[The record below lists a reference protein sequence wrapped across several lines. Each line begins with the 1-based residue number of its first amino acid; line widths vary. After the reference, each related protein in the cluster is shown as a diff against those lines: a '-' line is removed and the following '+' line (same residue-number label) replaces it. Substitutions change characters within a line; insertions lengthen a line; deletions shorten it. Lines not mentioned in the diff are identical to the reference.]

1 MVNVIPESAA
11 DWSRARLVLI
21 QDGAARLY
29 RIVTAGESVLA
40 AVPSAVDPVAALG
53 RLRHE
58 YGIRARLDPEFAL
71 HPIQFVVHNQA
82 PALLLHDPGG
92 RMLGEIF
99 DETRA
104 EPGDVAMP
112 VDAFIRHAVSMTQS
126 LGLAHLAGLVH
137 GALQPASFMLD
148 AAGERAWLTG
158 FSGQESAPEIDKDV
172 LETVIDYAAPEATGR
187 IDRAVDARSDLYSL
201 GCLFHRMLTGEVPFP
216 NLTASGAM
224 HAHLTR
230 RPFEGGQS
238 AQTHARVPEK
248 LKAIVR
254 RLLEKEPAQ
263 RYQSAAHLAKDL
275 LDAAEGTAHTHAHVH
290 AFTRQL
296 KLRPSLGVPDSLYG
310 RHVEIDQLLAAA
322 RHAALDGGPPLM
334 LVEGPAG
341 IGKTALVQHVR
352 KRLAGAGHEFAAG
365 KCEQA
370 DGAAPYASIA
380 RALHSLLRHVLG
392 YAPAEFERVQR
403 RLRDAL
409 AGDASI
415 VTAVFPELA
424 RVLGQFEHQ
433 RAVSA
438 HAEKPRF
445 LDAMSK
451 LMNAFTEPGKAL
463 VLFLDDLQ
471 WADRDTLEVLTH
483 LIGKP
488 GSERVLFIAAL
499 RDNEIRADNR
509 LVHVLRDG
517 AHAHRLVLEPLS
529 SHDLEQLIEAM
540 LIGRVQQLRESV
552 DLIGAYTGGNP
563 LFAIQFVRSLVDDSV
578 LEFDEARGEWHSS
591 VAGIAERAS
600 SSSLM
605 ELLTE
610 KIDALAPSTQDVL
623 RSVALIAKPVP
634 LNMLADAV
642 GSDPAQLEAS
652 LRPAM
657 DAALIILD
665 EDLYTFA
672 HDRIRDAV
680 YYGMS
685 LDAREA
691 GHLAMGR
698 RLLDC
703 ASYRASSSSLF
714 VVANQ
719 LNLAARLVASPEER
733 ERFARVNLDAAQRA
747 IGATAYASAMA
758 YLAVAQSFAQGSA
771 AGAPLDALI
780 ALRLG
785 ECEFLCMEVAAAARR
800 LAAVPSALL
809 PLDHRAELARLRVAM
824 HVTIDESAT
833 ALDIGL
839 QYVRDEAGIV
849 LARTPTDADIDRE
862 FARFKALDG
871 NRSVD
876 ELAASP
882 LMSDRRI
889 YIAMDVLTDL
899 APAAKFLSQRL
910 ADLMMLRMS
919 TLSLEH
925 GHCDAS
931 CYAYVGL
938 SQIVGERYGDYDT
951 VRRFAELAMRLPA
964 ERALTKFQ
972 GRVQMCYGA
981 MSLPWTGSA
990 TRAREHIEASIALT
1004 ARLGDV
1010 TYLIYSRR
1018 HLVTNYLF
1026 CGAPLSD
1033 VQKVVEEGLPLAR
1046 QAGFALVID
1055 AFIAQ
1060 AWVVQALRG
1069 VPIDIG
1075 LGAPSRD
1082 FEHVLDD
1089 CLTGRVH
1096 RDIAAFSFWT
1106 YRLQVAYLFA
1116 DWPVALQAEQAADA
1130 TAWASRSFLEMPEF
1144 VFYSALLRV
1153 ALSRRAQGS
1162 EREAHLQAARAR
1174 LATLERWSAHSPE
1187 NFLGRAALVR
1197 AELASTGDEPRFA
1210 QSDYEEAIRLAD
1222 LARMLQ
1228 LQALAR
1234 ELAARFSAQQH
1245 WHAASQGYLH
1255 QAWSAYACLG
1265 ADTRLRAL
1273 ESEFP
1278 TMGLASAAPKQF
1290 DWTAAQG
1297 ANVRAFDTQ
1306 VVLKATQALSSEMS
1320 LAKLINVLLDT
1331 ALQYAGA
1338 DRATLCLIEDGQ
1350 LDIVARATY
1359 DDGAVT
1365 VEIERERASAERIP
1379 MSIAYWTQRTCEP
1392 VVLGNAIDD
1401 ANFGRD
1407 AYILAVRPRSAM
1419 CVPLVKQGSLSGLL
1433 YLENRLIADVF
1444 TSARLRIL
1452 EMLSSQAAISLENA
1466 KLYHKVESE
1475 HQKRVAAE
1483 RHLREAQGKLERAGR
1498 LSVIGELAAYIV
1510 HEISQPISAVSA
1522 CSRAAIRW
1530 LNRESPDIDEAN
1542 SMLEQIA
1549 LDTQRAVDI
1558 VASVRA
1564 MVKQSHPKSEL
1575 TDINDAIRE
1584 VLRLLSDQLA
1594 DYQIVVR
1601 GNFDTRLD
1609 VVADRTL
1616 IQQVVINLVMNA
1628 LEALRGVTARPRLI
1642 DIDTLVD
1649 ASGTLRVT
1657 VADTGPGIPGDL
1669 SATVF
1674 DSLVT
1679 SKKSGMGMG
1688 LSICKSIVEAHGGE
1702 IELVR
1707 TGANGTLFR
1716 FCIPPVEQ
1724 ELGE

>member
-11 DWSRARLVLI
+11 DWSRARFVLI
-21 QDGAARLY
+21 QDGAPRLY
-29 RIVTAGESVLA
+29 RIVTPEESVLA
-40 AVPSAVDPVAALG
+40 AVPSAPDPVAALV
-53 RLRHE
+53 RLRYE
-58 YGIRARLDPEFAL
+58 YGIRASLDPDFAL

-92 RMLGEIF
+92 QMLSE
-99 DETRA
+99 A
-104 EPGDVAMP
+104 CHAAMP
-112 VDAFIRHAVSMTQS
+112 VAAFIRRAVSMTQS

-137 GALQPASFMLD
+137 GALRPASIMLD
-148 AAGERAWLTG
+148 AAGDRAWLTG
-158 FSGQESAPEIDKDV
+158 FSGSETAPEIEKDV
-172 LETVIDYAAPEATGR
+172 LDYAAPEATGR
-187 IDRAVDARSDLYSL
+187 IDRVVDARSDLYSL
-201 GCLFHRMLTGEVPFP
+201 GCIFHRMLTGEVPFP
-216 NLTASGAM
+216 NLTASEAM

-238 AQTHARVPEK
+238 ADTHARIPDK
-248 LKAIVR
+248 LKAIVQ

-275 LDAAEGTAHTHAHVH
+275 LDADEGTTHAH

-296 KLRPSLGVPDSLYG
+296 KIRPSLGVPDSLYG
-310 RHVEIDQLLAAA
+310 RHREIEQLLAAA
-322 RHAALDGGPPLM
+322 RDAALEGGPPLM

-341 IGKTALVQHVR
+341 IGKTALVQHAR
-352 KRLAGAGHEFAAG
+352 KRLAGAGHEFATG

-409 AGDASI
+409 ADDASI

-424 RVLGQFEHQ
+424 RVLGQSEHQ

-451 LMNAFTEPGKAL
+451 LMRAFTEPGKAL

-483 LIGKP
+483 LIGQS

-499 RDNEIRADNR
+499 RDNEIRTDNR
-509 LVHVLRDG
+509 LVQALRDG
-517 AHAHRLVLEPLS
+517 AHSHRVALEPLS
-529 SHDLEQLIEAM
+529 SDDLEQLIEAM
-540 LIGRVQQLRESV
+540 LTGHVQQLRESV

-578 LEFDEARGEWHSS
+578 LEFNEARGEWQSS

-610 KIDALAPSTQDVL
+610 KIAALAPSTQAVL

-634 LNMLADAV
+634 LKMLADAV
-642 GSDPAQLEAS
+642 GSDPARLEVS
-652 LRPAM
+652 LRLAM

-685 LDAREA
+685 LEEREA
-691 GHLAMGR
+691 GHLAIGR
-698 RLLDC
+698 RLFDC
-703 ASYRASSSSLF
+703 ANYLASSSSLF

-719 LNLAARLVASPEER
+719 LNLAARLVVAPEER
-733 ERFARVNLDAAQRA
+733 ERCARLNLDAAQRA
-747 IGATAYASAMA
+747 IGATAYASAMV
-758 YLAVAQSFAQGSA
+758 YLAVAQGFAQGSA
-771 AGAPLDALI
+771 AGEPLDALI

-800 LAAVPSALL
+800 LAAVNSALL
-809 PLDHRAELARLRVAM
+809 PLDLRAELARLRVAM

-876 ELAASP
+876 ELAAVP

-951 VRRFAELAMRLPA
+951 VRRFAALAMRLPA

-1069 VPIDIG
+1069 LPIDIG

-1116 DWPVALQAEQAADA
+1116 DWPTALQAEQAADA
-1130 TAWASRSFLEMPEF
+1130 TAWASRSFLEMPDF

-1153 ALSRRAQGS
+1153 ALS
-1162 EREAHLQAARAR
+1162 
-1174 LATLERWSAHSPE
+1174 
-1187 NFLGRAALVR
+1187 
-1197 AELASTGDEPRFA
+1197 
-1210 QSDYEEAIRLAD
+1210 
-1222 LARMLQ
+1222 
-1228 LQALAR
+1228 
-1234 ELAARFSAQQH
+1234 
-1245 WHAASQGYLH
+1245 
-1255 QAWSAYACLG
+1255 
-1265 ADTRLRAL
+1265 
-1273 ESEFP
+1273 
-1278 TMGLASAAPKQF
+1278 
-1290 DWTAAQG
+1290 
-1297 ANVRAFDTQ
+1297 
-1306 VVLKATQALSSEMS
+1306 
-1320 LAKLINVLLDT
+1320 
-1331 ALQYAGA
+1331 
-1338 DRATLCLIEDGQ
+1338 
-1350 LDIVARATY
+1350 
-1359 DDGAVT
+1359 
-1365 VEIERERASAERIP
+1365 
-1379 MSIAYWTQRTCEP
+1379 
-1392 VVLGNAIDD
+1392 
-1401 ANFGRD
+1401 
-1407 AYILAVRPRSAM
+1407 
-1419 CVPLVKQGSLSGLL
+1419 
-1433 YLENRLIADVF
+1433 
-1444 TSARLRIL
+1444 
-1452 EMLSSQAAISLENA
+1452 
-1466 KLYHKVESE
+1466 
-1475 HQKRVAAE
+1475 
-1483 RHLREAQGKLERAGR
+1483 
-1498 LSVIGELAAYIV
+1498 
-1510 HEISQPISAVSA
+1510 
-1522 CSRAAIRW
+1522 
-1530 LNRESPDIDEAN
+1530 
-1542 SMLEQIA
+1542 
-1549 LDTQRAVDI
+1549 
-1558 VASVRA
+1558 
-1564 MVKQSHPKSEL
+1564 
-1575 TDINDAIRE
+1575 
-1584 VLRLLSDQLA
+1584 
-1594 DYQIVVR
+1594 
-1601 GNFDTRLD
+1601 
-1609 VVADRTL
+1609 
-1616 IQQVVINLVMNA
+1616 
-1628 LEALRGVTARPRLI
+1628 
-1642 DIDTLVD
+1642 
-1649 ASGTLRVT
+1649 
-1657 VADTGPGIPGDL
+1657 
-1669 SATVF
+1669 
-1674 DSLVT
+1674 
-1679 SKKSGMGMG
+1679 
-1688 LSICKSIVEAHGGE
+1688 
-1702 IELVR
+1702 
-1707 TGANGTLFR
+1707 
-1716 FCIPPVEQ
+1716 
-1724 ELGE
+1724 